1 MTTTSRFGRTRS
13 GHSPIPGAIAIGVVL
28 TGVVCGIA
36 ALTNHGAAAW
46 QLPLILASSSLPIL
60 TTLGWGLLVD
70 RRTLSGAIA
79 HPEESVENRWYD
91 RAAQGCFHDLLIVL
105 GLGTTALSIIPAGRT
120 LAATNV
126 LLGVL
131 VFIFLDVAIRYQ
143 VAKRQDA

>member
-91 RAAQGCFHDLLIVL
+91 RAAQGL
-105 GLGTTALSIIPAGRT
+105 
-120 LAATNV
+120 LAAGAG
-126 LLGVL
+126 LSRLGGS
-131 VFIFLDVAIRYQ
+131 AGHAPPR
-143 VAKRQDA
+143 AHGDARA